1 MTANQSQSQQP
12 SSSSLNS
19 NNKSNRKNYNQ
30 LYYLPFP
37 KSLKLPIYNV
47 STEPVLNP
55 GIIPESCAGK
65 IIIGGIMGSV
75 LGIGIG
81 LFTSMMSDVS
91 PIQIVNGREVPQAPL
106 REQVRIGFKSLGSK
120 SSGWAKSFGILTAL
134 FGGIECLI
142 EKHRAKHDV
151 WNPVVGGCVVGATL
165 SAKAG
170 PAVSNVFI
178 FFTLTMSNTCTELF
192 DFCYC
197 DFHRLHA

>member
-1 MTANQSQSQQP
+1 MTGESNSVTSKETTESTSNQSQIPQPQQP
-12 SSSSLNS
+12 SSSAHKPNS
-19 NNKSNRKNYNQ
+19 NDIKYNQ

-37 KSLKLPIYNV
+37 KSFKLPNYNA
-47 STEPVLNP
+47 SKEPVLNP

-65 IIIGGIMGSV
+65 IILGGIMGSV
-75 LGIGIG
+75 LGVGIG

-170 PAVSNVFI
+170 PAVSFVLSLGLNFK
-178 FFTLTMSNTCTELF
+178 LKNK
-192 DFCYC
+192 
-197 DFHRLHA
+197 